1 MAKFY
6 TDFREE
12 YRNGLTSSSSLWTN
26 AKVVAGRTTAVV
38 ASAGNRQKLL
48 IDAGVNNG
56 QSLVG
61 FKQGKN
67 LNYTNTIET
76 LVRISVDT
84 ATQVPGSF
92 GIINHKYNAAGQ
104 GLSVA
109 FLPAS
114 SVKSI
119 LLYDDKNGLTVNF
132 ANYNWASGTAY
143 WVRYRQENTQH
154 YVKVWPDGS
163 AEPTSWTFTATY
175 DVGTITGDTWAGIG
189 TYTANHVISYYDY
202 ALATNGETAVAEYPV
217 TGNYPNGYKYRKP
230 ITIDHTKVSTFSGFF
245 QTLLLHTDT
254 DLKSVANGG
263 KVENSPLIDIRFEN
277 AAGIKLPHEIV
288 SYSPTTGAIEAWVR
302 LGEDTTAA
310 SLSTTVDTSFYV
322 YFGKTLVAESIYGIP
337 AGYASGLI
345 AFERNWDGAGNNENQ
360 GEITPFI
367 TSSITSPAG
376 AAITQPNGLFIGG
389 DESGTLVSGYIM
401 YTAATTQS
409 RFGTSG
415 IFNDHLVLVSWNGTN
430 WQADL
435 NGTPF
440 VTFTPVSTDFLV
452 AAVSWGNTVGSG
464 RAINY
469 ASPLRAGE
477 ELMWGAWAVTWTD
490 DINEVGN
497 ATRAVFHLNEPPAGT
512 WVQNV
517 ASSDRFSLNMSGSGM
532 SSGDAV
538 AGKVG
543 QALSFNGTSKKLRAK
558 ADVIWSSLGAG
569 YMSAWVRPANLT
581 TNMAVF
587 SRRSSTSS
595 SDQLTMFIL
604 AGAIRLDNGT
614 FQWSTGYSLPA
625 ANQWYHIVWIANGT
639 QQKLMVNGVVRAT
652 RTTSDVFNTATGY
665 PRVQLGASITD
676 VSTDGNWFNGQ
687 IDEFVLSTANYE
699 DGHHVT
705 AYNNQNSPSTFY
717 SLGTLEQAIVI
728 NTIPQTGNARVQRV
742 ESIAQTGNARIR
754 RTESISQAGQAR
766 IRRTEQANQT
776 GNARIRRTESAVQV
790 GNSRIERTSSLD
802 QLGNA
807 AIESFY
813 FTSDVVQTG
822 NARIERVGS
831 TQQLGNAHIEKIL
844 SLDQSGNAFIEQQK
858 QLDQAGDARIA
869 RIESIGQS
877 GNAYIRRIDSIEQIG
892 SAFIEKQPTVAQTGN
907 ARIEVSGNTV
917 AQLGNAYI
925 RRIDQLAQIG
935 SAVIERVEALII
947 VGSAIISNPIPDKRP
962 QTWEDSDTREP
973 ADWSADDKAPATWDK
988 VNESQPAEWKKGDE
1002 SQPQRWSNN
1011 DNKKPADWSPIYYD

>member
-12 YRNGLTSSSSLWTN
+12 YRNELTSSSSLWTK
-26 AKVVAGRTTAVV
+26 AKTIANRITRVTS
-38 ASAGNRQKLL
+38 SAGGKQKL
-48 IDAGVNNG
+48 IIEAGSNNG
-56 QSLVG
+56 QNLVG

-67 LNYTNTIET
+67 LNYSNTIET
-76 LVRISVDT
+76 LVRFSVDT

-114 SVKSI
+114 NVKSI
-119 LLYDDKNGLTVNF
+119 FLYDDKNGVTVNF
-132 ANYNWASGTAY
+132 ANYNWATGTAY

-175 DVGTITGDTWAGIG
+175 DIGAISGDTWAGVG
-189 TYTANHVISYYDY
+189 TYTANHTIHYYDY

-217 TGNYPNGYKYRKP
+217 TGNYPNSYKYRKT
-230 ITIDHTKVSTFSGFF
+230 ITIDRTKVSTFSGFF
-245 QTLLLHTDT
+245 QTLLLHTDA

-263 KVENSPLIDIRFEN
+263 KVEYNPLIDIRFETST
-277 AAGIKLPHEIV
+277 GIKLPHEIV

-302 LGEDTTAA
+302 LGEDTIAQ
-310 SLSTTVDTSFYV
+310 SLSTTVDTTFYI
-322 YFGKTLVAESIYGIP
+322 YFGKTLVAESIFGIP

-367 TSSITSPAG
+367 TSNITSPTGTAV
-376 AAITQPNGLFIGG
+376 TQPNGLFIGG
-389 DESGTLVSGYIM
+389 DESGTLVTGYIM
-401 YTAATTQS
+401 YSAQTIQS
-409 RFGTSG
+409 RFGSPST
-415 IFNDHLVLVSWNGTN
+415 FNDHLVLISWNGTN

-440 VTFTPVSTDFLV
+440 VTFTPVATDFIV
-452 AAVSWGNTVGSG
+452 AAASWGNTVASG

-469 ASPLRAGE
+469 VAPLRAGE
-477 ELMWGAWAVTWTD
+477 ELAWGTWGILWDD
-490 DINEVGN
+490 DINVVGN
-497 ATRAVFHLNEPPAGT
+497 QTRAVFHLNEPPAGT

-517 ASSDRFSLNMSGSGM
+517 ASSDRFALNMSGSGM
-532 SSGDAV
+532 SSADAV

-543 QALSFNGTSKKLRAK
+543 QALNFNGSSKKLRAK
-558 ADVIWSSLGAG
+558 ADVIWSTLGTG

-595 SDQLTMFIL
+595 ADQLTMFIL
-604 AGAIRLDNGT
+604 SGAIRLDNGT

-625 ANQWYHIVWIANGT
+625 ANQWYHIVWIANGS
-639 QQKLMVNGVVRAT
+639 QHKLMVNGVVRAT
-652 RTTSDVFNTATGY
+652 RTTSDPLNGNTGY

-676 VSTDGNWFNGQ
+676 ASTDGNWFNGQ

-699 DGHHVT
+699 DGYHVT

-717 SLGTLEQAIVI
+717 SLGAIQQATLI
-728 NTIPQTGNARVQRV
+728 NTVAQTGNARVQRV
-742 ESIAQTGNARIR
+742 ESVAQTGNARIR
-754 RTESISQAGQAR
+754 RTESISQTGQAR
-766 IRRTEQANQT
+766 IRRTEQAAQI
-776 GNARIRRTESAVQV
+776 GNARIRRTESIAQT
-790 GNSRIERTSSLD
+790 GNSRIERVSSVD
-802 QLGNA
+802 QVGNA

-813 FTSDVVQTG
+813 FTSEISQTG
-822 NARIERVGS
+822 NARIQNTRSADQVGS
-831 TQQLGNAHIEKIL
+831 AHIEKINTL
-844 SLDQSGNAFIEQQK
+844 NQTGSAFIERQQQLEQSGNA
-858 QLDQAGDARIA
+858 RVS
-869 RIESIGQS
+869 RVESIGQI
-877 GNAYIRRIDSIEQIG
+877 GNAYIRRVDQ
-892 SAFIEKQPTVAQTGN
+892 VVQT
-907 ARIEVSGNTV
+907 
-917 AQLGNAYI
+917 
-925 RRIDQLAQIG
+925 G
-935 SAVIERVEALII
+935 SAVIERIESATI
-947 VGSAIISNPIPDKRP
+947 VGSAIVSNPIPDKRP
-962 QTWEDSDTREP
+962 QTWQDSDTREP
-973 ADWSADDKAPATWDK
+973 AAWTADDKEPTTWSEGEERQPAEWEK
-988 VNESQPAEWKKGDE
+988 ANESQP
-1002 SQPQRWSNN
+1002 QQWSDS